1 MAFPSNTQADPLSN
15 NTILILS
22 SDPLGAALMAAMVE
36 TLGYRVRFFH
46 PPEAPDDAF
55 KRERPCVALVD
66 CDDPVVLTDE
76 TLGRARMR
84 NISVILF
91 GQSSALQRVRQLVLD
106 HELET
111 LLLPSSLDELDDT
124 LRRAAAEY
132 C

>member
-1 MAFPSNTQADPLSN
+1 MAFPSDTQADPLSN
-15 NTILILS
+15 NTILVLS

-36 TLGYRVRFFH
+36 TLGYRVRFFY

-66 CDDPVVLTDE
+66 CDDPAVLTDE

-91 GQSSALQRVRQLVLD
+91 GQSAALQQVRQLVLD